1 MNTKPLILILAML
14 LLVSMANAQVY
25 WNAKNYTNQS
35 DINKKINFSS
45 STAWVDLDS
54 NLTKMGYIPITKYD
68 NEGDG
73 GCIISDVATI
83 SVVASDWEGTQLKS
97 SGSGNAG
104 CNPVSTEINITA
116 EFFMVRSEEH

>member
-73 GCIISDVATI
+73 GGIISYFATI
-83 SVVASDWEGTQLKS
+83 NVFSLS
-97 SGSGNAG
+97 
-104 CNPVSTEINITA
+104 EI
-116 EFFMVRSEEH
+116 